1 MISTALRKQQ
11 WGRGYSK
18 SLFSKTFINPFLFLF
33 HSSFLISL
41 SAFLFVNV
49 LSILQSRLGFAFI
62 TSGCV
67 SVKSLSPVQLFVT
80 PWTVAQQAPLSME
93 FCRQEYWS
101 GLPFPS
107 SGDLPTQGLNL
118 VSRIAGRHFTTC
130 ATMEACKFTLEF
142 WSKVF
147 LPYTVCCHLSPVP
160 RTINCQRIAVTWAL
174 NDKVFPACLNLFSL

>member
-93 FCRQEYWS
+93 FSRQEHWS

-107 SGDLPTQGLNL
+107 PGDPPYPGVKPRSPALQVDSLPSEPPGKPSNFWWYLRAIANL
-118 VSRIAGRHFTTC
+118 RVVRVIS
-130 ATMEACKFTLEF
+130 
-142 WSKVF
+142 
-147 LPYTVCCHLSPVP
+147 
-160 RTINCQRIAVTWAL
+160 
-174 NDKVFPACLNLFSL
+174 